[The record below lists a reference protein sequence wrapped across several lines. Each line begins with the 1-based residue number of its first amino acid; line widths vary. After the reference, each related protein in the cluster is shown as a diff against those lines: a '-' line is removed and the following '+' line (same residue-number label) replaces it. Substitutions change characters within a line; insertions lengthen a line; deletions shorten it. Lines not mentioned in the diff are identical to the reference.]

1 MQTGM
6 LSNGITVLW
15 QLSSSGM
22 KQGYFY
28 SKVMG
33 VKAKLWE
40 SKMQGRIQR
49 DRHW

>member
-15 QLSSSGM
+15 QLNSSGM
-22 KQGYFY
+22 KQGYLH
-28 SKVMG
+28 SKVIG
-33 VKAKLWE
+33 GKAKLWE
-40 SKMQGRIQR
+40 TKMQDRIQR